1 MKVTVETPNAPAAV
15 GPYSQGVKA
24 NGFLFLSGQIP
35 LEPETGQITA
45 IDVVGQTKQV
55 MENIQA
61 VLNSQGL
68 MMSDVVKATIF
79 MTDLADFGRVNEMYG
94 SYFPS
99 EPPARS
105 TIQVAALPRGAK
117 IEIEAV
123 AALR

>member
-15 GPYSQGVKA
+15 GPYSQGIKA

-35 LEPETGQITA
+35 LNPESGA
-45 IDVVGQTKQV
+45 ISAVDIVGQTKQV
-55 MENIQA
+55 MENLLA

-68 MMSDVVKATIF
+68 MMSDVVKTTIF
-79 MTDLADFGRVNEMYG
+79 MIDLADFGRVNDVYG

-99 EPPARS
+99 DPPARS